1 MILRERYAD
10 SINEAVAVCG
20 LLSDRGYVTA
30 EGGNLAVRLE
40 ENLLLITPTRL
51 NKGLIRDCDMVFI
64 DMEGR
69 VLESERKSTGETPM
83 YLSIFNRRPDVSSI
97 IHAHP
102 PAACAFAVI
111 DGDNLLMR
119 PFYPEMIIDC
129 GPVPVVPYAEPLTQ
143 QLADNFTPF
152 LDKYNTFIMENHGV
166 LVLNRGG
173 IMETYG
179 KLDLLEGTARSLLYA
194 KGAGFELK
202 EISRQEVENL
212 ERTMKTRGIAFTG
225 GLNVVEGLEELYY

>member
-1 MILRERYAD
+1 MILHQKYAD
-10 SINEAVAVCG
+10 SINEAVAVCN
-20 LLSDRGYVTA
+20 LLSSRGYVTA

-69 VLESERKSTGETPM
+69 IIESTRKPTGETPM
-83 YLSIFNRRPDVSSI
+83 YLSIFSQRPDIGSI

-102 PAACAFAVI
+102 PAACAFAII
-111 DGDNLLMR
+111 DDDNPLMR
-119 PFYPEMIIDC
+119 PFYPEMVIDC
-129 GPVPVVPYAEPLTQ
+129 GPVPVVPYAEPLTE
-143 QLADNFTPF
+143 QLADNFASF

-173 IMETYG
+173 IMEAYG
-179 KLDLLEGTARSLLYA
+179 KLDLLEGTSRSLLYA

-202 EISRQEVENL
+202 EISRQEVGNL
-212 ERTMKTRGIAFTG
+212 ERTMQTRGIPFTG
-225 GLNVVEGLEELYY
+225 RPDAVKGLKELYY

>member
-1 MILRERYAD
+1 MILRQKYAD
-10 SINEAVAVCG
+10 NISEAVAVCS
-20 LLSDRGYVTA
+20 LLSNRGYVTA

-51 NKGLIRDCDMVFI
+51 NKGLVRDCDMVFI
-64 DMEGR
+64 DIEGR
-69 VLESERKSTGETPM
+69 IIESARKPTGEMPM
-83 YLSIFNRRPDVSSI
+83 YLNIFNQRPDIGSI

-111 DGDNLLMR
+111 DDDNPLMR
-119 PFYPEMIIDC
+119 PFYPEMVIDC
-129 GPVPVVPYAEPLTQ
+129 GPVPVVPYAEPLTE
-143 QLADNFTPF
+143 QLANNFTPF

-173 IMETYG
+173 IMEAYG

-212 ERTMKTRGIAFTG
+212 ERTMQTRGIPFTG
-225 GLNVVEGLEELYY
+225 KPGAVKGLKELYY